1 MKWLDWLTR
10 PVQKLFNLLSF
21 RRKFS
26 LIGFL
31 LFIPVIVLSSLMVND
46 SLEKSHQV
54 EQKHEAAQ
62 YWPELRGLLEHIAM
76 HRGMTGSEAQKRE
89 FSSEIN
95 RSVQAINRHF
105 SALDDLQ
112 SKPGQSH
119 LLPESLLLELRRK
132 WQSLSGS
139 TDTFHQHTELLG
151 KVQSAL
157 KLLGKNSQQLLEND
171 LPSLFLARLS
181 VEELPEL
188 VEQGGRLRGLG
199 AQWLSGKESPEL
211 QQDVTILSYVLENQ
225 VSDFVD
231 VVASLSEEVNDQGLL
246 MQAKAAEQQLRL
258 FSETASSKL
267 MERNMSASDF
277 FREGTAATGALFAF
291 YDSVIPAYHS
301 RLEQRLTKLD
311 TVIWTNAALI
321 VGVLLLQLLLFTSL
335 YLGIYRAVSA
345 NIKMAKQLANGDLN
359 SLSSTEGHDELSKIT
374 HYLNSVAIET
384 SYSVD
389 AIRKSS
395 DGMDRL
401 GNGNYQAIKELA
413 ERARAQASQMQSAA
427 AAVEQMTSAISEVS
441 ESTQK
446 AATEADNTLISAKN
460 GQQVVHTMVAAIQRL
475 EQEVSESQRV
485 IKTLSE
491 DSQSISKILLTIN
504 DIADQTNL
512 LALNA
517 AIEAARAGE
526 SGRGFAV
533 VADEVRQLAQRVQ
546 ASTGEIQ
553 SVIGRLETNTNNAVQ
568 TMERNKTLAGE
579 NVEQANRA
587 ASSLSDIVENVG
599 VINDLNIQIASTTEE
614 QSAVTINIQE
624 NINSL
629 SESARI
635 VDERSQEALESSAQ
649 LTTLGGEIKSLG
661 DRYYI
666 EKDVIERRLTE
677 QDVLI
682 EWSPKL
688 DVGIEEIN
696 RQHQRL
702 IYIANELY
710 RLKLRD
716 GDQHALQRL
725 VDSLINYTA
734 THFNYEELLMERN
747 GYPDLENHK
756 LKHRDLVQDVMRFK
770 HRVDDH
776 EDVIDELLEFVKA
789 WLMNHIM
796 KSDMAYKG
804 HLNSKGIH

>member
-1 MKWLDWLTR
+1 MKWLDRLTR
-10 PVQKLFNLLSF
+10 PIQKLFNVLSF

-31 LFIPVIVLSSLMVND
+31 LFLPVIVLSALTVSD
-46 SLEKSHQV
+46 SLNKSDALEEKQQV
-54 EQKHEAAQ
+54 AM
-62 YWPELRGLLEHIAM
+62 YWPEFKGLFEHVAK
-76 HRGMTGSEAQKRE
+76 HRGMTGTAEQRRAFSTEIQRSAQHVDKHLNALADLASRYESLSESRVIAFKRSWQQLKGSTGKFDSHSQLIAQLH
-89 FSSEIN
+89 
-95 RSVQAINRHF
+95 QALKQL
-105 SALDDLQ
+105 STDA
-112 SKPGQSH
+112 K
-119 LLPESLLLELRRK
+119 LLLEDDLV
-132 WQSLSGS
+132 SL
-139 TDTFHQHTELLG
+139 Q
-151 KVQSAL
+151 
-157 KLLGKNSQQLLEND
+157 
-171 LPSLFLARLS
+171 LARLS
-181 VEELPEL
+181 TESLPQL
-188 VEQGGRLRGLG
+188 VELSGQLRGLG
-199 AQWLSGKESPEL
+199 AQWLNTSGIAS
-211 QQDVTILSYVLENQ
+211 QQVMTLSYVLESEVEQ
-225 VSDFVD
+225 FVQAVEALTD
-231 VVASLSEEVNDQGLL
+231 NSNDETL
-246 MQAKAAEQQLRL
+246 MSHAKAAEQQLSM
-258 FSETASSKL
+258 FSRSAAQHLAS
-267 MERNMSASDF
+267 RTMSADDF
-277 FREGTAATGALFAF
+277 FREGSAAIGTLLGF
-291 YDSVIPAYHS
+291 YDAIIPVYQ
-301 RLEQRLTKLD
+301 QRLGERLDKLD
-311 TVIWTNAALI
+311 GVIWKNIVLLAL
-321 VGVLLLQLLLFTSL
+321 VLLLQLLLFTSL
-335 YLGIYRAVSA
+335 YLGIYRAVTA
-345 NIKMAKQLANGDLN
+345 NINMAKQLANGDLN
-359 SLSSTEGHDELSKIT
+359 SLGVAEGKDELSKIT
-374 HYLNSVAIET
+374 DYLNSVAIET

-401 GNGNYQAIKELA
+401 GDGNYQAIKELA
-413 ERARAQASQMQSAA
+413 ERAKEQAAQMQSAA
-427 AAVEQMTSAISEVS
+427 AAVEQMTAAISEVS

-446 AATEADNTLISAKN
+446 AATEADNTMTSAQN
-460 GQQVVHTMVAAIQRL
+460 GQQVVNTMVEAIQRL
-475 EQEVSESQRV
+475 EQEVSESQQV

-491 DSQSISKILLTIN
+491 DSQAISKILLTIN

-553 SVIGRLETNTNNAVQ
+553 SVIGRLESNTENAVH
-568 TMERNKTLAGE
+568 TMERNKALAGE
-579 NVEQANRA
+579 NVEHANK
-587 ASSLSDIVENVG
+587 ASMSLTDIVENVG
-599 VINDLNIQIASTTEE
+599 VINDLNTQIASAAEE
-614 QSAVTINIQE
+614 QSAVTMNIQE
-624 NINSL
+624 NVNSL
-629 SESARI
+629 SESAKVI
-635 VDERSQEALESSAQ
+635 DERSQEALESSAQ

-666 EKDVIERRLTE
+666 ENAVIEKRLQE

-682 EWSPKL
+682 EWSSKL

-756 LKHRDLVQDVMRFK
+756 VKHKELVQDVMRFK
-770 HRVDDH
+770 HRVDNH
-776 EDVIDELLEFVKA
+776 EDVIDELLDFVKA

-796 KSDMAYKG
+796 KSDMAYKS
-804 HLNSKGIH
+804 HLNGKGIR

>member
-31 LFIPVIVLSSLMVND
+31 LFIPVIVLSSLMVTD
-46 SLEKSHQV
+46 SLNKSQQVAEKQT
-54 EQKHEAAQ
+54 AAQ
-62 YWPELRGLLEHIAM
+62 YWPEFRGLLEHVAK
-76 HRGMTGSEAQKRE
+76 HRGMTGSDAQKRE
-89 FSSEIN
+89 FSGEIN
-95 RSVQAINRHF
+95 RSVQAINSHF
-105 SALDDLQ
+105 DKLEALQSQQAFFSTRALSQLRRQWQSLNGSTGQFKQHTQLLKDLQ
-112 SKPGQSH
+112 S
-119 LLPESLLLELRRK
+119 LLAK
-132 WQSLSGS
+132 LSAG
-139 TDTFHQHTELLG
+139 
-151 KVQSAL
+151 
-157 KLLGKNSQQLLEND
+157 SQQLLENE
-171 LPSLFLARLS
+171 LASLLLARLA
-181 VEELPEL
+181 VEELPQL
-188 VEQGGRLRGLG
+188 VEQSGRLRGLG
-199 AQWLSGKESPEL
+199 AQWLNGQESKEL
-211 QQDVTILSYVLENQ
+211 QQDITTITYVLENQ
-225 VSDFVD
+225 VSNFVEA
-231 VVASLSEEVNDQGLL
+231 VKNLSDETNEIGLL
-246 MQAKAAEQQLRL
+246 KQAEAAEQQLTL
-258 FSETASSKL
+258 FSETASRRLLK
-267 MERNMSASDF
+267 RQMSAGDF
-277 FREGTAATGALFAF
+277 FREGTAAIGALFGF
-291 YDSVIPAYHS
+291 YDSVIPAYQS
-301 RLEQRLTKLD
+301 RLEQRAAKLD
-311 TVIWTNAALI
+311 TVVWTNIALML
-321 VGVLLLQLLLFTSL
+321 GVLLLQLLLFTSL

-345 NIKMAKQLANGDLN
+345 NIRMAKQLANGDLN
-359 SLSSTEGHDELSKIT
+359 SLGTTEGKDELSKIT

-395 DGMDRL
+395 DGMDSL
-401 GNGNYQAIKELA
+401 GDGNYQAIKELA
-413 ERARAQASQMQSAA
+413 ERAKAQATQMQSAA
-427 AAVEQMTSAISEVS
+427 AAVEQMTAAISEVS

-446 AATEADNTLISAKN
+446 AATEADNTLVSAQN
-460 GQQVVHTMVAAIQRL
+460 GQQVVNTMVVAIQKL
-475 EQEVSESQRV
+475 EQEVSESQQV

-491 DSQSISKILLTIN
+491 DSQAISKILLTIN

-553 SVIGRLETNTNNAVQ
+553 NVIGRLETNTSNAVHS
-568 TMERNKTLAGE
+568 MERNKTLAGE
-579 NVEQANRA
+579 NVEQANK
-587 ASSLSDIVENVG
+587 ASNSLTDIVENVG
-599 VINDLNIQIASTTEE
+599 VINDLNIQIASAAEE
-614 QSAVTINIQE
+614 QSAVTMNIQE

-635 VDERSQEALESSAQ
+635 VDARSQEALESSAQ

-666 EKDVIERRLTE
+666 EKDVIEQRLAE

-682 EWSPKL
+682 EWSSKL

-770 HRVDDH
+770 HRVDNH
-776 EDVIDELLEFVKA
+776 EDVIDELLDFVKA

-804 HLNSKGIH
+804 HLNSKGIR

>member
-21 RRKFS
+21 RRKFGF
-26 LIGFL
+26 IGFL
-31 LFIPVIVLSSLMVND
+31 LFLPVIVLSALMVND
-46 SLEKSHQV
+46 SLDKAHQV
-54 EQKHEAAQ
+54 EQKQQVSQ
-62 YWPELRGLLEHIAM
+62 YWSEFRGLLEHIAM
-76 HRGMTGSEAQKRE
+76 HRGMTGSDAQRGE
-89 FSSEIN
+89 FSNEIN
-95 RSVQAINRHF
+95 RSVQAVNRHLSSLEALQKKHGF
-105 SALDDLQ
+105 LSAADIAQLSREWQQLNG
-112 SKPGQSH
+112 STGQFKRHSE
-119 LLPESLLLELRRK
+119 LLNYTKSLLK
-132 WQSLSGS
+132 KLS
-139 TDTFHQHTELLG
+139 TH
-151 KVQSAL
+151 
-157 KLLGKNSQQLLEND
+157 SQQLLESD
-171 LPSLFLARLS
+171 LASLYLARLA
-181 VEELPEL
+181 VEELPQL
-188 VEQGGRLRGLG
+188 VEYSGRLRGLG
-199 AQWLSGKESPEL
+199 AQWLSGQGSAEL
-211 QQDVTILSYVLENQ
+211 QQTVTTLSYVLESQ
-225 VSDFVD
+225 VEDFVGI
-231 VVASLSEEVNDQGLL
+231 VKNLSEETNNSALL
-246 MQAKAAEQQLRL
+246 KQAEAAEQQLTL
-258 FSETASSKL
+258 FSETASRRL
-267 MERNMSASDF
+267 LNRQMAAGDF
-277 FREGTAATGALFAF
+277 FREGTAAIGALFGF
-291 YDSVIPAYHS
+291 YDSVIPAYQN
-301 RLEQRLTKLD
+301 RLEQRAAKLD
-311 TVIWTNAALI
+311 SIVWTNIALLL
-321 VGVLLLQLLLFTSL
+321 GVLLLQLLLFTSL
-335 YLGIYRAVSA
+335 YLGIRRAVSA
-345 NIKMAKQLANGDLN
+345 NIEMAKQLANGDLN
-359 SLSSTEGHDELSKIT
+359 SLGTTEGNDELSKIT
-374 HYLNSVAIET
+374 YYLNSVAIET

-401 GNGNYQAIKELA
+401 GDGNYQAIKELA
-413 ERARAQASQMQSAA
+413 ERAKAQAAQMQSAA
-427 AAVEQMTSAISEVS
+427 AAVEQMTAAISEVS

-446 AATEADNTLISAKN
+446 AATEADNTLVSARN
-460 GQQVVHTMVAAIQRL
+460 GQQVVDTMVAAIQQL
-475 EQEVSESQRV
+475 EQEVSESQQV

-491 DSQSISKILLTIN
+491 DSQAISKILLTIN

-553 SVIGRLETNTNNAVQ
+553 NVIGRLETNTNNAVHS
-568 TMERNKTLAGE
+568 MERNKTLAGE
-579 NVEQANRA
+579 NVEQANK
-587 ASSLSDIVENVG
+587 ASNSLTDIVENVG
-599 VINDLNIQIASTTEE
+599 VINDLNIQIASAAEE
-614 QSAVTINIQE
+614 QSAVTMNIQE

-629 SESARI
+629 SESARV

-666 EKDVIERRLTE
+666 EEDVIERRLSE

-682 EWSPKL
+682 EWSSKL

-770 HRVDDH
+770 HRVDNH

-804 HLNSKGIH
+804 HLNSKGIR

>member
-1 MKWLDWLTR
+1 M
-10 PVQKLFNLLSF
+10 
-21 RRKFS
+21 
-26 LIGFL
+26 
-31 LFIPVIVLSSLMVND
+31 
-46 SLEKSHQV
+46 
-54 EQKHEAAQ
+54 
-62 YWPELRGLLEHIAM
+62 
-76 HRGMTGSEAQKRE
+76 
-89 FSSEIN
+89 
-95 RSVQAINRHF
+95 
-105 SALDDLQ
+105 
-112 SKPGQSH
+112 
-119 LLPESLLLELRRK
+119 
-132 WQSLSGS
+132 
-139 TDTFHQHTELLG
+139 
-151 KVQSAL
+151 
-157 KLLGKNSQQLLEND
+157 
-171 LPSLFLARLS
+171 
-181 VEELPEL
+181 
-188 VEQGGRLRGLG
+188 
-199 AQWLSGKESPEL
+199 
-211 QQDVTILSYVLENQ
+211 
-225 VSDFVD
+225 
-231 VVASLSEEVNDQGLL
+231 
-246 MQAKAAEQQLRL
+246 
-258 FSETASSKL
+258 
-267 MERNMSASDF
+267 
-277 FREGTAATGALFAF
+277 
-291 YDSVIPAYHS
+291 
-301 RLEQRLTKLD
+301 
-311 TVIWTNAALI
+311 
-321 VGVLLLQLLLFTSL
+321 
-335 YLGIYRAVSA
+335 SA

-460 GQQVVHTMVAAIQRL
+460 GQQVVHTMVTAIQRL

-635 VDERSQEALESSAQ
+635 VDERSQEALESSVN
-649 LTTLGGEIKSLG
+649 
-661 DRYYI
+661 DF
-666 EKDVIERRLTE
+666 RR
-677 QDVLI
+677 
-682 EWSPKL
+682 
-688 DVGIEEIN
+688 
-696 RQHQRL
+696 
-702 IYIANELY
+702 
-710 RLKLRD
+710 
-716 GDQHALQRL
+716 
-725 VDSLINYTA
+725 
-734 THFNYEELLMERN
+734 RN
-747 GYPDLENHK
+747 
-756 LKHRDLVQDVMRFK
+756 
-770 HRVDDH
+770 
-776 EDVIDELLEFVKA
+776 
-789 WLMNHIM
+789 
-796 KSDMAYKG
+796 
-804 HLNSKGIH
+804 